1 MTRKIFIALLLC
13 LVVPFT
19 ASADSLRASCSNGI
33 FEGVLSDDVI
43 SWKGIPYAKAPVG
56 SLRWKAPQA
65 PDASTELIKAD
76 KFAEIPLQAVPS
88 TSPEY
93 YMAQGEDCLH
103 LNIWKVSSDSQA
115 LKPVMVWIHGGAFRD
130 GAAPSPYYDGQ
141 SFVKNNQDVIYVNV
155 DFRLGLMGFI
165 DFANSGLAGAE
176 EFTQS
181 GNVGLLDILQAA
193 KWINENIASFGGDP
207 DNITLFGQS
216 SGSASISLIM
226 SMEESAGLFK
236 RAITESGA
244 ISMTSSKE
252 DCAELTQKLIELTG
266 ATSMNDLINLSS
278 QDLLA
283 ATAELLPYLNFPE
296 RDGVVLS
303 ENPAVSFGTNS
314 GNFDLLLGTNANEV
328 NYWITAVGGLENFS
342 NFVNIAYSQI
352 IGGISAYSES
362 DAENAE
368 SFVELRSGDLGE
380 MWARVEFFND
390 LLFRGPAITQ
400 ADLHYASSL
409 AGVRAK
415 TYMYYWEYPSTVA
428 GLGACHAAELPYV
441 LNSHVY
447 PLAQP
452 LNQELADKIQSL
464 WVNFAKTGDPATD
477 SISWPSYNSV
487 ERRTLIIGENIEIE
501 NAPLNEQRELI
512 EPLLKY
518 GISGRELINSAYSQ
532 QQEEPNEPGEQED
545 PGEQENPGEQQEPE
559 EQETQN
565 SLGSSGGGCNTGAL
579 FIPAVIYFF
588 IKKRRV

>member
-1 MTRKIFIALLLC
+1 MTRKFFTTLLLC
-13 LVVPFT
+13 LVVPFM
-19 ASADSLRASCSNGI
+19 ASADNLTASCSNGV
-33 FEGVLSDDVI
+33 FEGVLSDDII
-43 SWKGIPYAKAPVG
+43 SWKGIPYAKPPVG

-65 PDASTELIKAD
+65 PEVSTEKFSAD
-76 KFAEIPLQAVPS
+76 KFASIPIQAVS
-88 TSPEY
+88 SSSPEY
-93 YMAQGEDCLH
+93 YMAQDEDCLY
-103 LNIWKVSSDSQA
+103 LNIWRANTDNGT

-141 SFVKNNQDVIYVNV
+141 SFVKNNQGVIFVNV

-165 DFANSGLAGAE
+165 DFANSGLPGAE

-193 KWINENIASFGGDP
+193 KWIKENISSFGGDP

-226 SMEESAGLFK
+226 SMEESAGLFR

-266 ATSMNDLINLSS
+266 AASMSDLMALSS
-278 QDLLA
+278 RDLLT
-283 ATAELLPYLNFPE
+283 ATAQLLPYLNFPE

-303 ENPAVSFGTNS
+303 ENPALSFAENS
-314 GNFDLLLGTNANEV
+314 GNFDLLTGTNANEV

-352 IGGISAYSES
+352 VNGISAYSES
-362 DAENAE
+362 DAESAE
-368 SFVELRSGDLGE
+368 SFVELRSGDLGK

-400 ADLHYASSL
+400 ADLHYASSGFGL
-409 AGVRAK
+409 RAK

-452 LNQELADKIQSL
+452 LNQELADKVQSL

-477 SISWPSYNSV
+477 SISWPSYNSL
-487 ERRTLIIGENIEIE
+487 ERRTLIINNNIEIE
-501 NAPLNEQRELI
+501 DDPLEEQRKLI
-512 EPLLKY
+512 DPLLKY

-532 QQEEPNEPGEQED
+532 QQEEPEEPDNKSDDIRPEPDSED
-545 PGEQENPGEQQEPE
+545 ITPQSSVGP
-559 EQETQN
+559 
-565 SLGSSGGGCNTGAL
+565 SGGGCNTGAL
-579 FIPAVIYFF
+579 FIPAIIYFF

>member
-1 MTRKIFIALLLC
+1 MTRKVFIALLLC
-13 LVVPFT
+13 LLVPFM
-19 ASADSLRASCSNGI
+19 AYGDSLTASCSNGV
-33 FEGVLSDDVI
+33 FEGVLSDDII

-56 SLRWKAPQA
+56 NLRWKAPQA
-65 PDASTELIKAD
+65 PDASTENFSAD
-76 KFAEIPLQAVPS
+76 KFAAIPIQAVS
-88 TSPEY
+88 SSSPEY
-93 YMAQGEDCLH
+93 YMAQDEDCLY
-103 LNIWKVSSDSQA
+103 LNIWRANTDNGT

-130 GAAPSPYYDGQ
+130 GASPSPYYDGQ

-165 DFANSGLAGAE
+165 DFANSGLPGAE

-181 GNVGLLDILQAA
+181 GNLGLLDILQAV
-193 KWINENIASFGGDP
+193 KWLSENIASFGGDP

-266 ATSMNDLINLSS
+266 ANSMADLMALSS

-283 ATAELLPYLNFPE
+283 ATAKLLPYLNFPE
-296 RDGVVLS
+296 RDGVVLA
-303 ENPAVSFGTNS
+303 EDLANLIETFGTNS
-314 GNFDLLLGTNANEV
+314 GNFDLLTGSNANEL
-328 NYWITAVGGLENFS
+328 NYWITAVGSLEGFS
-342 NFVNIAYSQI
+342 QLIQAAYAQI
-352 IGGISAYSES
+352 INAISAYNPS
-362 DAENAE
+362 DVENAQN
-368 SFVELRSGDLGE
+368 FVELRSGDLGE
-380 MWARVEFFND
+380 MWAKVEFFND

-400 ADLHYASSL
+400 ADLHYVSSL
-409 AGVRAK
+409 AGLRAK

-428 GLGACHAAELPYV
+428 GLGASHASELPYV
-441 LNSHVY
+441 LNSKVY

-452 LNQELADKIQSL
+452 LNQELADKVQSL

-477 SISWPSYNSV
+477 LISWPAYNPV

-501 NAPLNEQRELI
+501 NSPLNEQRELI

-518 GISGRELINSAYSQ
+518 GISGRELINAAAST
-532 QQEEPNEPGEQED
+532 QQEEPE
-545 PGEQENPGEQQEPE
+545 EPE
-559 EQETQN
+559 EQETHN
-565 SLGSSGGGCNTGAL
+565 VLGSSGGGCNTGAI
-579 FIPAVIYFF
+579 FIPSIIYFF